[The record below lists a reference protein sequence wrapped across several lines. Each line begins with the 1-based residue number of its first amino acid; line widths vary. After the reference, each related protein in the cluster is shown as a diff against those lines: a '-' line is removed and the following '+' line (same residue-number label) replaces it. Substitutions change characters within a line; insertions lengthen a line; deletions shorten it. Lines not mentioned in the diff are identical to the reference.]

1 MRKAPARLL
10 LAVLSAGCLALSPLQ
25 ACAQPGSA
33 TAPVAAGG
41 QPPPVLQADWAQW
54 LTGLAGL
61 GPEAALAQLRQAPAR
76 FTALADYHYWLGV
89 YLQAGKHPLTD
100 VATEFELA
108 LLTDPNH
115 AGAWFDYGLVQCRLG
130 QESSC
135 QSILLEARRRFGTPP
150 AVPESRPP
158 NSPWQGEARVGLGHS
173 SNYNLGSSSQTI
185 PIQLG
190 QSTLALELDPAYRP
204 IAAAYQRM
212 ELDLAYRSAQQPELE
227 ARASLMHRS
236 PLRPQKALGNYD
248 SAALDLIWHASPAH
262 HFSVYLQSLHDS
274 ELGSLQMQG
283 LRWHY
288 LQQDA
293 QADTPG
299 ATAWLAAVERRQPG
313 APQPGYNTLAAQVR
327 RAGSYSAGG
336 SYYAALGAEQDL
348 PQDQRPGRSQTRLQ
362 ISAGLEQ
369 ANLLPGRATARLS
382 LRLAQ
387 IRDAQ
392 AYSPLFGN
400 IRRQNTQADIALALR
415 WPVAN
420 TSYLQAELRRFV
432 QDSNL
437 ALFSQSEMQF
447 NLALGYRF

>member
-1 MRKAPARLL
+1 VQKALASLL

-25 ACAQPGSA
+25 AYAQPGTIA
-33 TAPVAAGG
+33 VPVVSGE
-41 QPPPVLQADWAQW
+41 PPPALQADWVQW

-61 GPEAALAQLRQAPAR
+61 SPEAALAQLRQAPDR

-89 YLQAGKHPLTD
+89 YLQASQHPLTD

-108 LLTDPNH
+108 LLTDPSH

-130 QESSC
+130 QASSC

-150 AVPESRPP
+150 AVPEFRPP
-158 NSPWQGEARVGLGHS
+158 SAPWHGEVRVGLGHS
-173 SNYNLGSSSQTI
+173 SNYNLGGSSQTI

-190 QSTLALELDPAYRP
+190 PSTLALELDPAYRP

-212 ELDLAYRSAQQPELE
+212 ELDLAYRSALQPALE

-236 PLRPQKALGNYD
+236 PLRRKEVLSSYD
-248 SAALDLIWHASPAH
+248 SAALDLIWHARPAH
-262 HFSVYLQSLHDS
+262 YFSVYLQTLLDS
-274 ELGSLQMQG
+274 ELGSFQMQG
-283 LRWHY
+283 LRWRY
-288 LQQDA
+288 LRQDA
-293 QADTPG
+293 QADTV
-299 ATAWLAAVERRQPG
+299 WIAAVERRQPV
-313 APQPGYNTLAAQVR
+313 APQSNYNTLAAQVR

-336 SYYAALGAEQDL
+336 SYYAALGAERDL
-348 PQDQRPGRSQTRLQ
+348 PQDQRPGSSQTRLQ
-362 ISAGLEQ
+362 FSAGLEQ

-382 LRLAQ
+382 LQLVQ

-400 IRRQNTQADIALALR
+400 IRRQNTQADMSLALR
-415 WPVAN
+415 WPLAN

-432 QDSNL
+432 QHGNL
-437 ALFSQSEMQF
+437 ALFSQSDMQL
-447 NLALGYRF
+447 NLDLGYRF